1 MVMWESAEEI
11 WRLCRPPLNLNHARL
26 GGSMQQ
32 GNRVLARTLARVL
45 TDKEMQSVSG
55 GAHTATKC
63 TVLADK
69 FADGDTGE
77 C

>member
-1 MVMWESAEEI
+1 
-11 WRLCRPPLNLNHARL
+11 
-26 GGSMQQ
+26 MQQ
-32 GNRVLARTLARVL
+32 GNRVLARMQARVL
-45 TDKEMQSVSG
+45 TEKEMQSVSG

>member
-1 MVMWESAEEI
+1 
-11 WRLCRPPLNLNHARL
+11 
-26 GGSMQQ
+26 MQN
-32 GNRVLARTLARVL
+32 GNRVLARMQARVL
-45 TDKEMQSVSG
+45 SEKEMQSVSG
-55 GAHTATKC
+55 GSHTATKC

>member
-1 MVMWESAEEI
+1 
-11 WRLCRPPLNLNHARL
+11 
-26 GGSMQQ
+26 MQQ
-32 GNRVLARTLARVL
+32 GSRVLARIQARVL
-45 TDKEMQSVSG
+45 NEKEMQSVSG

>member
-1 MVMWESAEEI
+1 
-11 WRLCRPPLNLNHARL
+11 
-26 GGSMQQ
+26 MQQ
-32 GNRVLARTLARVL
+32 GSRVLARIQARVL
-45 TDKEMQSVSG
+45 TEKEMQSVSG
-55 GAHTATKC
+55 GSHTATKC